1 MAPKRL
7 RCFVVGCNNEH
18 YSRHL
23 LPTSE
28 PLKEQWIT
36 FAFKGKAPPD
46 LPKCVYVCSNHFTPD
61 CFANEGQY
69 KAGFAKKLVL
79 KDGSVPTVCDPA
91 SPPEKHFVDGRPT
104 PAHPDPLPAL
114 IDNCSMLR
122 TVSVPPREGL
132 RDDRK
137 PHNAENIRCDLQG
150 VSIVIKKEMVAE
162 SIMEDTTK
170 EESTMVIKM
179 ECTDDQPQT
188 EETQVELERLK
199 TLLAQKEKE
208 NDLLREKIQ
217 AHQALYPLTP
227 ETVNNSSVPNYFKY
241 CTGFTYDEF
250 NKLCRFF
257 ALPDNETVPQT
268 HIPLTC
274 DKLNRHIRHMPLRQ
288 QFLLVLM
295 KLRQNYDLEELAFKF
310 QIDMQS
316 VRTLF
321 SSWIDFMYDRL
332 GNLSVWPHRDIIA
345 DNMPDNY
352 KAEFPTTFAIL
363 NCTEIK
369 IEKPSSLL
377 AQSQTCSNRKSTNT
391 LKSLIACDP
400 HGSIMFAST
409 LYTGSISDQELF
421 RRCEIKDLLKGLL
434 QCGHLKRGD
443 GLMVDK
449 GFLIEKDVKELGLQL
464 NIPPFANLHM
474 PVPDVQIAK
483 KIAKHKVHVERAI
496 ANVKKFKI
504 VSGRIPNYMLE
515 NINQIWFVVCML
527 SNFQRHSI
535 QA

>member
-1 MAPKRL
+1 M
-7 RCFVVGCNNEH
+7 
-18 YSRHL
+18 
-23 LPTSE
+23 
-28 PLKEQWIT
+28 
-36 FAFKGKAPPD
+36 
-46 LPKCVYVCSNHFTPD
+46 FT
-61 CFANEGQY
+61 
-69 KAGFAKKLVL
+69 
-79 KDGSVPTVCDPA
+79 
-91 SPPEKHFVDGRPT
+91 
-104 PAHPDPLPAL
+104 
-114 IDNCSMLR
+114 
-122 TVSVPPREGL
+122 
-132 RDDRK
+132 
-137 PHNAENIRCDLQG
+137 
-150 VSIVIKKEMVAE
+150 
-162 SIMEDTTK
+162 
-170 EESTMVIKM
+170 
-179 ECTDDQPQT
+179 ECTDDQPQI

-199 TLLAQKEKE
+199 TLLTQKEKE

-217 AHQALYPLTP
+217 THQALYPLTP

-250 NKLCRFF
+250 NELCRFF
-257 ALPDNETVPQT
+257 TLPANETIPQT

-274 DKLNRHIRHMPLRQ
+274 DKLNGHIRHMPLRQ

-295 KLRQNYDLEELAFKF
+295 KLRQNFDLEELAFKF

-321 SSWIDFMYDRL
+321 SSWIGFMFDRL

-345 DNMPDNY
+345 ENMPEHY

-369 IEKPSSLL
+369 IEKNSSLL
-377 AQSQTCSNRKSTNT
+377 VQSQTCSNHKSTNT

-421 RRCEIKDLLKGLL
+421 RRCEIKDVLKGLL
-434 QCGHLKRGD
+434 QCGHLNRGD

-474 PVPDVQIAK
+474 PVPDVQTAK
-483 KIAKHKVHVERAI
+483 RIAKHKVHVERAI
-496 ANVKKFKI
+496 ANVKTFKI

>member
-1 MAPKRL
+1 MAPKRF
-7 RCFVVGCNNEH
+7 RCFVVGCSNEH

-28 PLKEQWIT
+28 PLKTQWIT
-36 FAFKGKAPPD
+36 YAFKGKAPPD
-46 LPKCVYVCSNHFTPD
+46 LPKCVYVCSNHFTSD

-69 KAGFAKKLVL
+69 RAGFAKKLVL
-79 KDGSVPTVCDPA
+79 KDGSVPTVRDPS

-114 IDNCSMLR
+114 IDDCSKSQ

-137 PHNAENIRCDLQG
+137 PDSAENIRCDLQG
-150 VSIVIKKEMVAE
+150 DSIVIKEEMVAE
-162 SIMEDTTK
+162 SIME
-170 EESTMVIKM
+170 ESAVVIKM
-179 ECTDDQPQT
+179 ECTDDQSQT

-199 TLLAQKEKE
+199 TLLALKEKE

-217 AHQALYPLTP
+217 THQALYPLTP

-250 NKLCRFF
+250 NELCRFF
-257 ALPDNETVPQT
+257 TLPDNEAVPQT
-268 HIPLTC
+268 HIPFTC
-274 DKLNRHIRHMPLRQ
+274 DELNKHIRHMPLRQ
-288 QFLLVLM
+288 QFLLVLL
-295 KLRQNYDLEELAFKF
+295 KLRQNFDLEELAFKF

-345 DNMPDNY
+345 ENMPDNY

-377 AQSQTCSNRKSTNT
+377 GQSQTCSNRKSTNT

-400 HGSIMFAST
+400 HGSIMFVST

-443 GLMVDK
+443 GLMVEK

-464 NIPPFANLHM
+464 NIPPFAHM

-515 NINQIWFVVCML
+515 NINQIWLVVCML
-527 SNFQRHSI
+527 SNFQQHSI

>member
-1 MAPKRL
+1 MVRTCKFP
-7 RCFVVGCNNEH
+7 GCDHKNVPGSPFRFH
-18 YSRHL
+18 RFPVSDIATRQLWLVAIGYSAGAKISRI
-23 LPTSE
+23 
-28 PLKEQWIT
+28 KD
-36 FAFKGKAPPD
+36 FR
-46 LPKCVYVCSNHFTPD
+46 VCSAHFSEDDYIPNQGGKRKKMILKS
-61 CFANEGQY
+61 FA
-69 KAGFAKKLVL
+69 
-79 KDGSVPTVCDPA
+79 VPVPR
-91 SPPEKHFVDGRPT
+91 HFVDGRPT

-114 IDNCSMLR
+114 IDDCSKLR
-122 TVSVPPREGL
+122 TVSVLPREGL

-137 PHNAENIRCDLQG
+137 PDNAENIRCDLQG
-150 VSIVIKKEMVAE
+150 VSIVIKEEMVAE
-162 SIMEDTTK
+162 SIMEDTTT

-179 ECTDDQPQT
+179 ECTDDQPEI
-188 EETQVELERLK
+188 EETRVELQRLK

-208 NDLLREKIQ
+208 NDLLREKIRT
-217 AHQALYPLTP
+217 HQALYPLTP
-227 ETVNNSSVPNYFKY
+227 ETVNDSSVPNYFKY

-250 NKLCRFF
+250 NELCRFF
-257 ALPDNETVPQT
+257 TLPENETVPQT

-274 DKLNRHIRHMPLRQ
+274 DKLNSHIRHMPLRQ

-295 KLRQNYDLEELAFKF
+295 KLRQNFDLEELAFKF

-321 SSWIDFMYDRL
+321 GSWIGFMYDRL

-345 DNMPDNY
+345 ENMPNDY

-377 AQSQTCSNRKSTNT
+377 VQSQTCSNRKPTNT

-449 GFLIEKDVKELGLQL
+449 GFLVEKDVKELGLQL
-464 NIPPFANLHM
+464 NIPPLANLHM
-474 PVPDVQIAK
+474 SVPDVQIAK